1 MNDLNRVL
9 LMGRIGKDPEL
20 RTTQTG
26 KTVGHFSLCT
36 NRGIRTAD
44 GVWDDVPEWHKVVV
58 WQKHA
63 ENASRILGKGD
74 KVFVE
79 GDLRYNKWTDNSGQK
94 RTSSE
99 VVAQRWE
106 LVQKKYRPETAEQK
120 PAENDPTPVPF

>member
-9 LMGRIGKDPEL
+9 LMGRIGKDHEL

-44 GVWDDVPEWHKVVV
+44 GAWDDVPEWHKVVV

-63 ENASRILGKGD
+63 ENAGRILGKGD

-79 GDLRYNKWTDNSGQK
+79 GDLRYSKWTDPSGQK
-94 RTSSE
+94 RTTH
-99 VVAQRWE
+99 AAR
-106 LVQKKYRPETAEQK
+106 RA
-120 PAENDPTPVPF
+120 